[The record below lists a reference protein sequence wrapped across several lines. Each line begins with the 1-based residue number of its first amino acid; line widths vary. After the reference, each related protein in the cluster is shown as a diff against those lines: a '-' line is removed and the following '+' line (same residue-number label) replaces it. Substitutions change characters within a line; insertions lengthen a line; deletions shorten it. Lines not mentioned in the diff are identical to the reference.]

1 MRRVAW
7 WGVLIVV
14 FGLLA
19 QPVSVLAG
27 GVTPFG
33 AAGGQAHGFGRHHG
47 AGGGVVILAPPPVFV
62 PALGGGP
69 VQLFHDTVIVAPS
82 PVIVAPAGPFWIP
95 GHWQWT
101 GTSWVWAPGHW
112 R

>member
-27 GVTPFG
+27 GVIPFG
-33 AAGGQAHGFGRHHG
+33 AVGVRPHHG

-69 VQLFHDTVIVAPS
+69 IQLFHDTVIVVPS

-95 GHWQWT
+95 CHWQWT
-101 GTSWVWAPGHW
+101 GTSWVWVPGHW
-112 R
+112 H